1 MISLKTQMQI
11 RGISNENI
19 IILKLFL
26 FSLSLKK
33 VGTQFLI
40 DKPIDRSLKMDWKT
54 WLEF

>member
-26 FSLSLKK
+26 FSLSQKK
-33 VGTQFLI
+33 Y
-40 DKPIDRSLKMDWKT
+40 PISNR
-54 WLEF
+54 